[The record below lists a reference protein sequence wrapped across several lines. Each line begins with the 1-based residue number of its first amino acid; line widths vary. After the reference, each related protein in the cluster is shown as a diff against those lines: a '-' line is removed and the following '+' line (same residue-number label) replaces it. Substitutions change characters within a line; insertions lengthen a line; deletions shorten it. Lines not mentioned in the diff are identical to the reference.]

1 MAGGHL
7 PMPNKEPVIARS
19 SSAAGRA
26 WQSLTANR
34 VLLWPVGM
42 NAPHMTRFA
51 ARVVMQLD
59 LVSDG

>member
-1 MAGGHL
+1 
-7 PMPNKEPVIARS
+7 MPNKEPVIARS